1 MCGVA
6 GFLNFP
12 QYGAEVCRD
21 MTDSLA
27 HRGPDD
33 SGIEAVSVGKLSG
46 WFGHRRLA
54 VLDLS
59 PAGHQPMTR
68 GKWTVVFNGE
78 LYNFREIAAQLR
90 DRGYQFSTHCDTEV
104 LCQALNEW
112 GIEALDHFDGM
123 FAFAAT
129 NGESLYLARDRWG
142 VKPLYYYLNNE
153 GIAFASEMQALEKL
167 PGFERR
173 INLDAYHEYLMF
185 GYISAPRAIYCNT
198 FKLANAHFLEW
209 KNGAIVRNRPFWQI
223 DLDATSTFQG
233 TEEEAVEQL
242 DELLRDSVCHRLIAD
257 TPIGTF
263 LSGGIDSTLISAM
276 TQEFT
281 GGKLQT
287 FSIGFEETAY
297 NEAPYAR
304 AIAEYL
310 GTNHHE
316 YTMSVK
322 ELFEYVNQIPEICG
336 EPFFDSSLL
345 PMLLLSRNTR
355 PLATV
360 VLSGDG
366 GDEHF
371 GGYLYY
377 RNFDRIVGKHNM
389 LPGPLRCAIGK
400 LLTSVS
406 AERGRRLAWRT
417 LAELHTFNSG
427 VFSYQD
433 FDQIAGKR
441 YLIQKSAFYRWGE
454 KLASRKLSGGR
465 IWQYLDQVYYMN
477 SVLTKVDR
485 ASMHYSLEVRTPLLA
500 RSVTEFA
507 NTLPDSFM
515 VRDGDTKFLLKKLLE
530 KYVPR
535 HLWEREKK
543 GFGIPLASWLQNEL
557 RENVKELL
565 FSGRAENENP
575 FLNFSY
581 ARTLFNSLCDQSCK
595 NREHSIWALFIF
607 ELWRR
612 QKKAYFN

>member
-1 MCGVA
+1 M
-6 GFLNFP
+6 
-12 QYGAEVCRD
+12 
-21 MTDSLA
+21 
-27 HRGPDD
+27 
-33 SGIEAVSVGKLSG
+33 
-46 WFGHRRLA
+46 
-54 VLDLS
+54 
-59 PAGHQPMTR
+59 
-68 GKWTVVFNGE
+68 
-78 LYNFREIAAQLR
+78 
-90 DRGYQFSTHCDTEV
+90 

-112 GIEALDHFDGM
+112 GIEALERFDGM
-123 FAFAAT
+123 FALAAT
-129 NGESLYLARDRWG
+129 DGESLYLARDRWG
-142 VKPLYYYLNNE
+142 VKPLYYYLQNG

-167 PGFERR
+167 PYFERR
-173 INLDAYHEYLMF
+173 IDLDAYHEYLMF

-198 FKLANAHFLEW
+198 FKLENAHFLEW
-209 KNGAIVRNRPFWQI
+209 KNGAIIRNQPFWQI
-223 DLDATSTFQG
+223 DLDATSTFRG
-233 TEEEAVEQL
+233 TVEEAVEQL
-242 DELLRDSVCHRLIAD
+242 DELLRDSVRHRLIAD
-257 TPIGTF
+257 TPIGIF

-276 TQEFT
+276 TQEFA

-322 ELFEYVNQIPEICG
+322 ELFEYVNQIPKICG
-336 EPFFDSSLL
+336 EPFFDHGIL

-360 VLSGDG
+360 ALSGDG

-377 RNFDRIVGKHNM
+377 RNFDRIVGRHRV
-389 LPGPLRCAIGK
+389 LPGLLRYSLGR
-400 LLTSVS
+400 LLVPIS
-406 AERGRRLAWRT
+406 AVRGRRLAWRT
-417 LAELHTFNSG
+417 LAELHTNNSG

-433 FDQIAGKR
+433 FDRIAGKR
-441 YLIQKSAFYRWGE
+441 YPIQKSAFYRWGE

-500 RSVTEFA
+500 RGVTEFA

-535 HLWEREKK
+535 CLWEREKK
-543 GFGIPLASWLQNEL
+543 GFGIPLASWLRNEL
-557 RENVKELL
+557 QANVRDLL
-565 FSGRAENENP
+565 FSGRAEKENP
-575 FLNFSY
+575 YLNFSY
-581 ARTLFNSLCDQSCK
+581 ARTLFNDLCDQSCK
-595 NREHSIWALFIF
+595 NREQSIWTLFIF

>member
-1 MCGVA
+1 
-6 GFLNFP
+6 
-12 QYGAEVCRD
+12 

-78 LYNFREIAAQLR
+78 LYNFREVAVQLR
-90 DRGYQFSTHCDTEV
+90 DRGYQFSSHCDTEV

-123 FAFAAT
+123 FALAAT

-142 VKPLYYYLNNE
+142 VKPMYYYLHNE

-167 PGFERR
+167 PDFERR
-173 INLDAYHEYLMF
+173 IDLDAFHEYLVF
-185 GYISAPRAIYCNT
+185 GYISAPRAIYSNT
-198 FKLANAHFLEW
+198 FKLENAHFLEW
-209 KNGAIVRNRPFWQI
+209 KNGAIVRNQPFWQI

-242 DELLRDSVCHRLIAD
+242 DELLRDSVRHRLIAD
-257 TPIGTF
+257 TPVGTF

-287 FSIGFEETAY
+287 FSIGFEEAAY

-310 GTNHHE
+310 ETDHHE

-336 EPFFDSSLL
+336 EPLCDHGIL
-345 PMLLLSRNTR
+345 PMLLLSHNTR
-355 PLATV
+355 SLVTV
-360 VLSGDG
+360 ALSGDG

-371 GGYLYY
+371 GGYPHY
-377 RNFDRIVGKHNM
+377 RDFDQIIGKHRM
-389 LPGPLRCAIGK
+389 LPALLRYSIGR
-400 LLTSVS
+400 LLTPVS
-406 AERGRRLAWRT
+406 AERGRRLSWRT
-417 LAELHTFNSG
+417 LTELHTCNSG

-433 FDQIAGKR
+433 FDRIAGKR
-441 YLIQKSAFYRWGE
+441 YPIQKSAFYQWGK
-454 KLASRKLSGGR
+454 KLEARKLSGGR
-465 IWQYLDQVYYMN
+465 IWQCLDQVFYMN
-477 SVLTKVDR
+477 NVLTKVDR

-500 RSVTEFA
+500 RGVTEFA

-515 VRDGDTKFLLKKLLE
+515 IRNGNTKYLLKKLLE

-535 HLWEREKK
+535 RLWEREKQ
-543 GFGIPLASWLQNEL
+543 GFGIPLASWLRNEL
-557 RENVKELL
+557 QGNVRELL
-565 FSGRAENENP
+565 FSGRAEKENP
-575 FLNFSY
+575 YLNFSY
-581 ARTLFNSLCDQSCK
+581 ARTLFNGLCDQSYK
-595 NREHSIWALFIF
+595 NREQAIWALFIF
-607 ELWRR
+607 ELWRQ
-612 QKKAYFN
+612 QKKAYFS

>member
-1 MCGVA
+1 
-6 GFLNFP
+6 
-12 QYGAEVCRD
+12 

-78 LYNFREIAAQLR
+78 LYNFREVAVQLR
-90 DRGYQFSTHCDTEV
+90 DRGYQFSSHCDTEV

-123 FAFAAT
+123 FALAAT

-142 VKPLYYYLNNE
+142 VKPMYYYLHNE

-167 PGFERR
+167 PDFERR
-173 INLDAYHEYLMF
+173 IDLDAFHEYLVF
-185 GYISAPRAIYCNT
+185 GYISAPRAIYSNT
-198 FKLANAHFLEW
+198 FKLENAHFLEW
-209 KNGAIVRNRPFWQI
+209 KNGAIVRNQPFWQI

-242 DELLRDSVCHRLIAD
+242 DELLRDSVRHRLIAD
-257 TPIGTF
+257 TPVGTF

-287 FSIGFEETAY
+287 FSIGFEEAAY

-310 GTNHHE
+310 ETDHHE

-336 EPFFDSSLL
+336 EPLCDHGIL
-345 PMLLLSRNTR
+345 PMLLLSHNTR
-355 PLATV
+355 SLVTV
-360 VLSGDG
+360 ALSGDG

-371 GGYLYY
+371 GGYPHY
-377 RNFDRIVGKHNM
+377 RDFDQIIGKHRM
-389 LPGPLRCAIGK
+389 LPALLRYSIGR
-400 LLTSVS
+400 LLTPVS
-406 AERGRRLAWRT
+406 AERGRRLSWRT
-417 LAELHTFNSG
+417 LTELHTCNSG

-433 FDQIAGKR
+433 FDRIAGQR
-441 YLIQKSAFYRWGE
+441 YPIQKSAFYQWGK
-454 KLASRKLSGGR
+454 KLEARKLSGGR
-465 IWQYLDQVYYMN
+465 IWQCLDQVFYMN
-477 SVLTKVDR
+477 NVLTKVDR

-500 RSVTEFA
+500 RGVTEFA

-515 VRDGDTKFLLKKLLE
+515 IRNGNTKYLLKKLLE

-535 HLWEREKK
+535 RLWEREKQ
-543 GFGIPLASWLQNEL
+543 GFGIPLASWLRNEL
-557 RENVKELL
+557 QGNVRELL
-565 FSGRAENENP
+565 FSGRAEKENP
-575 FLNFSY
+575 YLNFSY
-581 ARTLFNSLCDQSCK
+581 ARTLFNGLCDQSCK
-595 NREHSIWALFIF
+595 NREQAIWALFIF
-607 ELWRR
+607 ELWRQ

>member
-1 MCGVA
+1 MCGIA

-12 QYGAEVCRD
+12 QHGVEACRA
-21 MTDSLA
+21 MTDLLA

-33 SGIEAVSVGKLSG
+33 SGVEKVSVGKLSG

-90 DRGYQFSTHCDTEV
+90 DRGYQFTSHCDTEV

-112 GIEALDHFDGM
+112 GIEALDRFDGM
-123 FAFAAT
+123 FALAAT

-142 VKPLYYYLNNE
+142 VKPLYYYLHNE

-167 PGFERR
+167 PDFERR
-173 INLDAYHEYLMF
+173 IDLDAFHEYLVF
-185 GYISAPRAIYCNT
+185 GYISAPRAIYSNT
-198 FKLANAHFLEW
+198 FKLENAHFLEW
-209 KNGAIVRNRPFWQI
+209 KNGAIVRNQPFWQI

-233 TEEEAVEQL
+233 TEEDAVEQL
-242 DELLRDSVCHRLIAD
+242 DELLRDSVRHRLIAD

-304 AIAEYL
+304 TIAEYL

-322 ELFEYVNQIPEICG
+322 ELFEYVNQIPKICG
-336 EPFFDSSLL
+336 EPFFDHGIL

-360 VLSGDG
+360 ALSGDG

-377 RNFDRIVGKHNM
+377 RNFDRIVGRHRV
-389 LPGPLRCAIGK
+389 LPGLLRYSLGR
-400 LLTSVS
+400 LLVPIS
-406 AERGRRLAWRT
+406 AVRGRRLAWRT
-417 LAELHTFNSG
+417 LAELHTNNSG

-433 FDQIAGKR
+433 FDRIAGKR
-441 YLIQKSAFYRWGE
+441 YPIQKSAFYRWGE

-465 IWQYLDQVYYMN
+465 SWQYLDQVYYMN

-485 ASMHYSLEVRTPLLA
+485 ASMHYSQEVRTPLLA
-500 RSVTEFA
+500 RGVTEFA

-515 VRDGDTKFLLKKLLE
+515 IRNGNTKYLLKKLLE

-535 HLWEREKK
+535 RLWEREKQ
-543 GFGIPLASWLQNEL
+543 GFGIPLASWLRNEL
-557 RENVKELL
+557 QGNVRELL
-565 FSGRAENENP
+565 FSGRAEKENP
-575 FLNFSY
+575 YLNFSY
-581 ARTLFNSLCDQSCK
+581 AKTLFNGLCDQSYK
-595 NREHSIWALFIF
+595 NREQAIWALFIF
-607 ELWRR
+607 ELWRQ
-612 QKKAYFN
+612 QKKAYFS

>member
-1 MCGVA
+1 
-6 GFLNFP
+6 
-12 QYGAEVCRD
+12 

-78 LYNFREIAAQLR
+78 LYNFREVAVQLR
-90 DRGYQFSTHCDTEV
+90 DRGYQFSSHCDTEV

-123 FAFAAT
+123 FALAAT

-142 VKPLYYYLNNE
+142 VKPMYYYLHNE

-167 PGFERR
+167 PDFERR
-173 INLDAYHEYLMF
+173 IDLDAFHEYLVF
-185 GYISAPRAIYCNT
+185 GYISAPRAIYSNT
-198 FKLANAHFLEW
+198 FKLENAHFLEW
-209 KNGAIVRNRPFWQI
+209 KNGAIVRNQPFWQI

-242 DELLRDSVCHRLIAD
+242 DELLRDSVRHRLIAD
-257 TPIGTF
+257 TPVGTF

-287 FSIGFEETAY
+287 FSIGFEEAAY

-310 GTNHHE
+310 ETDHHE

-336 EPFFDSSLL
+336 EPLCDHGIL
-345 PMLLLSRNTR
+345 PMLLLSHNTR
-355 PLATV
+355 SLVTV
-360 VLSGDG
+360 ALSGDG

-371 GGYLYY
+371 GGYPHY
-377 RNFDRIVGKHNM
+377 RDFDQIIGKHRM
-389 LPGPLRCAIGK
+389 LPALLRYSIGR
-400 LLTSVS
+400 LLTPVS
-406 AERGRRLAWRT
+406 AERGRRLSWRT
-417 LAELHTFNSG
+417 LTELHTCNSG

-433 FDQIAGKR
+433 FDRIAGKR
-441 YLIQKSAFYRWGE
+441 YPIQKSAFYQWGK
-454 KLASRKLSGGR
+454 KLEARKLSGGR
-465 IWQYLDQVYYMN
+465 IWQCLDQVFYMN
-477 SVLTKVDR
+477 NVLTKVDR

-500 RSVTEFA
+500 RGVTEFA

-515 VRDGDTKFLLKKLLE
+515 IRNGNTKYLLKKLLE

-535 HLWEREKK
+535 RLWEREKQ
-543 GFGIPLASWLQNEL
+543 GFGIPLASWLRNEL
-557 RENVKELL
+557 QGNVRELL
-565 FSGRAENENP
+565 FSGRAEKENP
-575 FLNFSY
+575 YLNFSY
-581 ARTLFNSLCDQSCK
+581 AKTLFNGLCDQSYK
-595 NREHSIWALFIF
+595 NREQAIWALFIF
-607 ELWRR
+607 ELWRQ
-612 QKKAYFN
+612 QKKAYFS

>member
-1 MCGVA
+1 MCCVIGYT
-6 GFLNFP
+6 GH
-12 QYGAEVCRD
+12 D
-21 MTDSLA
+21 MSADKFKEYLMRTVS
-27 HRGPDD
+27 RGPDD
-33 SGIEAVSVGKLSG
+33 QRVVEGP
-46 WFGHRRLA
+46 FGLMGFGRLA
-54 VLDLS
+54 IMGLT
-59 PAGHQPMTR
+59 PEGMQPFYR
-68 GKWTVVFNGE
+68 GADCVVCNGE
-78 LYNFREIAAQLR
+78 LYGFRFEKEILKR
-90 DRGYQFSTHCDTEV
+90 RGYKFTSDCDCEI
-104 LCQALNEW
+104 LL
-112 GIEALDHFDGM
+112 
-123 FAFAAT
+123 
-129 NGESLYLARDRWG
+129 
-142 VKPLYYYLNNE
+142 PLYYEYGLDMFRHMDSE
-153 GIAFASEMQALEKL
+153 FALILYDSRKDRLIAARDPIGIRPLFYGYSKSSHQIAFASEMQALEKL

-173 INLDAYHEYLMF
+173 IDLDAYHEYLMF

-565 FSGRAENENP
+565 FSDRAENENP

>member
-6 GFLNFP
+6 GLLNFP
-12 QYGAEVCRD
+12 QYGAEVCRE
-21 MTDSLA
+21 MTDLLA

-33 SGIEAVSVGKLSG
+33 SGIEAVSG
-46 WFGHRRLA
+46 
-54 VLDLS
+54 
-59 PAGHQPMTR
+59 
-68 GKWTVVFNGE
+68 TVVFNGE

-90 DRGYQFSTHCDTEV
+90 DRGYQFSSHCDTEV

-112 GIEALDHFDGM
+112 GIEALDRFDGM
-123 FAFAAT
+123 FALAAT

-142 VKPLYYYLNNE
+142 VKPLYYYLHNE

-167 PGFERR
+167 PDFERR
-173 INLDAYHEYLMF
+173 IDLDAFHEYLMF
-185 GYISAPRAIYCNT
+185 GYISAPRAIYSNT
-198 FKLANAHFLEW
+198 FKLENAHFLEW
-209 KNGAIVRNRPFWQI
+209 KNGAIVRNQPFWQI
-223 DLDATSTFQG
+223 DLNATSTFQG

-242 DELLRDSVCHRLIAD
+242 DELLRDSVRHRLIAD
-257 TPIGTF
+257 TPVGTF

-287 FSIGFEETAY
+287 FSIGFEEAAY

-310 GTNHHE
+310 ETDHHE

-345 PMLLLSRNTR
+345 PMLLLSRNAR

-360 VLSGDG
+360 ALSGDG

-371 GGYLYY
+371 GGYPHY
-377 RNFDRIVGKHNM
+377 RNFDQIIGKHRM
-389 LPGPLRCAIGK
+389 LPALLRYTIGR
-400 LLTSVS
+400 LLTPVS
-406 AERGRRLAWRT
+406 AGRGRRLAWRT
-417 LAELHTFNSG
+417 LAELHIVNSF

-433 FDQIAGKR
+433 FDRIAGQR
-441 YLIQKSAFYRWGE
+441 YPIQKSAFYQWGK
-454 KLASRKLSGGR
+454 KLEARRLSGGR
-465 IWQYLDQVYYMN
+465 SWQYLDQEYYMN

-500 RSVTEFA
+500 RGVTEFA

-515 VRDGDTKFLLKKLLE
+515 VRNGDTKYLLKKLLE

-543 GFGIPLASWLQNEL
+543 GFIIPIAGWLQYEL
-557 RENVKELL
+557 QGNVRELL
-565 FSGRAENENP
+565 FSGRAEKENP
-575 FLNFSY
+575 YLNFSY
-581 ARTLFNSLCDQSCK
+581 ARTLFNGLCDQSCK
-595 NREHSIWALFIF
+595 NREYSIWALFIF
-607 ELWRR
+607 ELWRQ